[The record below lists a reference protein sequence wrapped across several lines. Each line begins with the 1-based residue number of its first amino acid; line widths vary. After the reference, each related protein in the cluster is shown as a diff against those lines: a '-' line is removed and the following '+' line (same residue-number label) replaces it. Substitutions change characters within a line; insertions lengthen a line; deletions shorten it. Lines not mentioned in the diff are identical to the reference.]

1 MTDALTAGWEPAQPF
16 MVRFDLFE
24 PDPADTGRTRYSA
37 VAPHWSAEAAE
48 RHVAMGFEA
57 GWSAPADP
65 SEAVAKRLAAGA

>member
-16 MVRFDLFE
+16 MERFDLFE
-24 PDPADTGRTRYSA
+24 PDPADPGRTRYSA
-37 VAPHWSAEAAE
+37 ATPHCRAEAAE

-57 GWSAPADP
+57 AWSASADP